1 MPPSETYPNFQ
12 GDLLNVMLI
21 GDDMQGYCF
30 GFDKSRG
37 FALIEVDPRGT
48 PQDIAEHD
56 FLSFVA
62 AYLLNEE

>member
-1 MPPSETYPNFQ
+1 
-12 GDLLNVMLI
+12 
-21 GDDMQGYCF
+21 MQGYCF